1 MGDCQL
7 DDLLDMLN
15 DDDEECF
22 AEAEAAA
29 QSSQED
35 TNTRNSKGG
44 SASSSG
50 SVSEADPEKE
60 ALKKQLE
67 AMQKQMMLIKSQLG
81 EGEEEQSVSVKKSVT
96 EVDMFSKTSNVAE
109 GNRQLRSPVKVKPR
123 ISPLVS
129 AHLYLTDQSS
139 D

>member
-35 TNTRNSKGG
+35 SNTRNSKGG

-50 SVSEADPEKE
+50 SVSEGDPEKE

-96 EVDMFSKTSNVAE
+96 EVDMFSKTSNVTG
-109 GNRQLRSPVKVKPR
+109 GNRQLRSPVKVKPSYIPSS
-123 ISPLVS
+123 IS
-129 AHLYLTDQSS
+129 SS
-139 D
+139 LLDRPIL

>member
-7 DDLLDMLN
+7 DDLLDVLN

-35 TNTRNSKGG
+35 SNTRNSKGG

-96 EVDMFSKTSNVAE
+96 EVDMFSKTSNVTE

-123 ISPLVS
+123 ISRLVS

>member
-35 TNTRNSKGG
+35 SNTRNSKGG

-96 EVDMFSKTSNVAE
+96 EVDMFSKTSNVTE
-109 GNRQLRSPVKVKPR
+109 GNRQLRSPVKVKPSYIPSS
-123 ISPLVS
+123 IS
-129 AHLYLTDQSS
+129 SS
-139 D
+139 LLDRPIL